1 MGKHHGCIKS
11 NGGAAMKKITAEELR
26 TMKDIEGLVIQG
38 CGGDLNEW
46 VDGINGLLTEQGILR
61 NGSGFQNVS
70 VFEHDG
76 RTNLLFPM
84 DGVDLDMG
92 KLAMWRL
99 ATNGQFGS
107 TWLSDYLPN
116 QLGVNM
122 EEKMVQKEKPDCPLI
137 GQDGNIFNLMGIAS
151 RILKDNGLGEQVAE
165 MRERITASGS
175 YGVALC
181 IIGEYVN
188 ITSAEDAQ
196 GQSGDYDMQQS
207 Y

>member
-1 MGKHHGCIKS
+1 
-11 NGGAAMKKITAEELR
+11 MKKITAEELR

-61 NGSGFQNVS
+61 NESAFQNVS
-70 VFEHDG
+70 VFEHDC

-99 ATNGQFGS
+99 ATYGQLGG

-122 EEKMVQKEKPDCPLI
+122 DEKPIQMEKPDCPLI
-137 GQDGNIFNLMGIAS
+137 GQDGNIINLIGIAS
-151 RILKDNGLGEQVAE
+151 RTLKENGLGEQAAE

-175 YGVALC
+175 YGEALC

-196 GQSGDYDMQQS
+196 EQSGSFEMKQS

>member
-1 MGKHHGCIKS
+1 
-11 NGGAAMKKITAEELR
+11 MKKITAEELR

-61 NGSGFQNVS
+61 NGAAFQNVS

-76 RTNLLFPM
+76 RTNLLFHM
-84 DGVDLDMG
+84 DGVDMDMG

-99 ATNGQFGS
+99 ASHCQFDG

-116 QLGVNM
+116 QLGANID
-122 EEKMVQKEKPDCPLI
+122 EKPIQKEKPDCPLI
-137 GQDGNIFNLMGIAS
+137 EQDGNIFNLMGIAS
-151 RILKDNGLGEQVAE
+151 RTLKENGLAEQATE
-165 MRERITASGS
+165 MWDHITSCGS
-175 YGVALC
+175 YGEALC

-188 ITSAEDAQ
+188 ITSAKDAQ
-196 GQSGDYDMQQS
+196 EQSGSFEMKQS